1 MEVSARE
8 LVVLGT
14 ASQAPTRRRNH
25 NGYLLRWDGEGIL
38 FDPGEGTQRQFT
50 LAGVTAAA
58 TTRICISHFH
68 GDHCLG
74 LPGMIMR
81 LALDQGHLPVPVH
94 YPAGGE
100 EHFQR
105 LRFATAGQEQVE
117 VTACPVAER
126 GVIHDEHGFVLRS
139 APLRHRVETV
149 GYRLDEPDGRHF
161 VPERLDALG
170 VEGPDIGRLEVDGS
184 IIVDG
189 RTIILDEVTVPR
201 PGQSFAYVLDTAWC
215 DGALELAAGVDLLLC
230 ESTFLSTEE
239 DLAERYGHLTARQAG
254 RLAAESGARMLVLTH
269 FSPRYGGEDAFADEA
284 AQEFGGEIVLA
295 ADFDRIPLPPRR

>member
-1 MEVSARE
+1 
-8 LVVLGT
+8 
-14 ASQAPTRRRNH
+14 
-25 NGYLLRWDGEGIL
+25 
-38 FDPGEGTQRQFT
+38 
-50 LAGVTAAA
+50 
-58 TTRICISHFH
+58 
-68 GDHCLG
+68 
-74 LPGMIMR
+74 MIMR

-94 YPAGGE
+94 YPVGGE
-100 EHFQR
+100 EHFHR

-117 VTACPVAER
+117 VDACPVVGPGVVHAEP
-126 GVIHDEHGFVLRS
+126 DFVLRA

-161 VPERLDALG
+161 VPARLEALG
-170 VEGPDIGRLEVDGS
+170 VEGPEIGRLEAEGS
-184 IIVDG
+184 IVVDG
-189 RTIILDEVTVPR
+189 RTVTVDEVTVPR

-254 RLAAESGARMLVLTH
+254 RLAAEAGVRVLVLTH

-284 AQEFGGEIVLA
+284 AEEFGGEIVLA
-295 ADFDRIPLPPRR
+295 SDFDRIPLSPRR